1 MSSPVSRRHM
11 AKDLSFSQLAWG
23 AWRLRDSTD
32 IKNVGD
38 ILALIHACLDAGITT
53 FDHADIYGG
62 YGCETYFGEAL
73 AKAPELRERME
84 IVTKCDVA
92 LVKDARPDNRINH
105 YNTSKAHILA
115 SVENSLR
122 NLTPDSIDMLLIHRP
137 DPLMIAD
144 EVADA
149 FNTLRQSGKVRHFG
163 VSNFTPSQFNLLQS
177 RLDTP
182 LATNQ
187 VECSVLELAPIFDGT
202 FDQMQQKRIHPMIWS
217 PLGGA
222 RLFNAQNDVTADRLR
237 PVLER
242 MRDKYNL
249 PGIAEVAIAWLLRL
263 PCQPVPVLGTMK
275 THRIIDATTSCSV
288 QFDRQD
294 WFEILVAAQGHPVP

>member
-1 MSSPVSRRHM
+1 MSSPVSRRRM
-11 AKDLSFSQLAWG
+11 TKDLSFSQLAWG
-23 AWRLRDSTD
+23 AWRLRNSSD
-32 IKNVGD
+32 IKNTTD
-38 ILALIHACLDAGITT
+38 ILALVHACLDAGIST
-53 FDHADIYGG
+53 FDHADVYGG
-62 YGCETYFGEAL
+62 YGCEAYFGDAL
-73 AKAPELRERME
+73 AKAPELRSKME
-84 IVTKCDVA
+84 IVTKCSVA
-92 LVKDARPDNRINH
+92 LVKDTRPDHRINH
-105 YNTSKAHILA
+105 YNTTKAHILL

-122 NLTPDSIDMLLIHRP
+122 NLATDYIDMLLIHRP

-144 EVADA
+144 EVAEA
-149 FNTLRQSGKVRHFG
+149 FNELHRMGKVRHFG

-202 FDQMQQKRIHPMIWS
+202 FDQMQQKQTHPMIWS

-222 RLFNAQNDVTADRLR
+222 RLFNTKADPTVDRVR

-275 THRIIDATTSCSV
+275 AHRIADAAASCGI

>member
-1 MSSPVSRRHM
+1 MSSPVLRRQM

-23 AWRLRDSTD
+23 AWRLRNSAD
-32 IKNVGD
+32 IRNTGD
-38 ILALIHACLDAGITT
+38 ILELVHACLDAGITT
-53 FDHADIYGG
+53 FDHADVYGG
-62 YGCETYFGEAL
+62 YGCEAYFGEAL
-73 AKAPELRERME
+73 AKAPELRRKME
-84 IVTKCDVA
+84 IITKCGVA
-92 LVKDARPDNRINH
+92 LVKDTRPDHRINH
-105 YNTSKAHILA
+105 YNTTKAHILQ

-122 NLTPDSIDMLLIHRP
+122 NLATNHIDMLLIHRP

-144 EVADA
+144 EIAEA
-149 FNTLRQSGKVRHFG
+149 FNELRRAGKVRHFG
-163 VSNFTPSQFNLLQS
+163 ASNFTPSQFNLLQS
-177 RLDTP
+177 RLDVP

-187 VECSVLELAPIFDGT
+187 VECSVLELAAIFDGT
-202 FDQMQQKRIHPMIWS
+202 FDQMQQSRIPPMIWS

-222 RLFNAQNDVTADRLR
+222 RLFNTENHVAAKRLH

-242 MRDKYNL
+242 MRDKYAL
-249 PGIAEVAIAWLLRL
+249 PGIAEVAIAWLLHL

-275 THRIIDATTSCSV
+275 AHRIADATLSCST

>member
-1 MSSPVSRRHM
+1 MPSPVLRHQM
-11 AKDLSFSQLAWG
+11 TDDMSFSQLAWG
-23 AWRLRDSTD
+23 AWRLRESAD
-32 IKNVGD
+32 IKNTDD
-38 ILALIHACLDAGITT
+38 ILALIYACLDAGITT

-62 YGCETYFGEAL
+62 YGCEAYFGEAL
-73 AKAPELRERME
+73 AQAPDLRKRME

-92 LVKDARPDNRINH
+92 LVKDARPDHLINH
-105 YNTSKAHILA
+105 YNTSKTHIVQ

-122 NLTPDSIDMLLIHRP
+122 NLATDHIDMLLIHRP

-149 FNTLRQSGKVRHFG
+149 FNDLLQSGKVRHFG

-177 RLDTP
+177 RLDAP
-182 LATNQ
+182 LVTNQ

-202 FDQMQQKRIHPMIWS
+202 FDQMQQNRIHPMIWS

-222 RLFNAQNDVTADRLR
+222 RLFNTANDVTAERVR

-242 MRDKYNL
+242 MRNKYTL
-249 PGIAEVAIAWLLRL
+249 PGIAEVAIAWLLHL

-275 THRIIDATTSCSV
+275 AHRIADATMSCRV

>member
-1 MSSPVSRRHM
+1 MSPPVSRRQM

-32 IKNVGD
+32 INSVDD
-38 ILALIHACLDAGITT
+38 ILALIHTCLEAGITT

-62 YGCETYFGEAL
+62 YGCEAYFGAAL
-73 AKAPELRERME
+73 AKAPELRTQME

-92 LVKDARPDNRINH
+92 LVRDARPDHRINH
-105 YNTSKAHILA
+105 YNTTRAHILQ

-122 NLTPDSIDMLLIHRP
+122 NLSTDHIDMLLIHRP

-144 EVADA
+144 EVAEA
-149 FNTLRQSGKVRHFG
+149 FNDLRQSGKVRHFG
-163 VSNFTPSQFNLLQS
+163 VSNFMPSQFSLLQS

-187 VECSVLELAPIFDGT
+187 VECSVLKLAPIFDGT
-202 FDQMQQKRIHPMIWS
+202 FDQMQQNRIHPMIWS

-222 RLFNAQNDVTADRLR
+222 RLFSTANDVTAGRVR

-242 MRDKYNL
+242 IRDKYTL
-249 PGIAEVAIAWLLRL
+249 PGIAEVAIAWLLHL

-275 THRIIDATTSCSV
+275 AQRIVDATMSCGV

-294 WFEILVAAQGHPVP
+294 WFEILVASQGHPVP

>member
-1 MSSPVSRRHM
+1 MSSPVSRRRM
-11 AKDLSFSQLAWG
+11 TKDLSFSQLAWG
-23 AWRLRDSTD
+23 AWRLRNSSD
-32 IKNVGD
+32 IKNTAD
-38 ILALIHACLDAGITT
+38 ILALVHACLDAGIST
-53 FDHADIYGG
+53 FDHADVYGG
-62 YGCETYFGEAL
+62 YGCEAYFGGAL
-73 AKAPELRERME
+73 AKAPELRSKME
-84 IVTKCDVA
+84 IVTKCSVA
-92 LVKDARPDNRINH
+92 LVKDTRPDHRINH
-105 YNTSKAHILA
+105 YNTTKAHILL

-122 NLTPDSIDMLLIHRP
+122 NLATDYIDMLLIHRP

-144 EVADA
+144 EVAEA
-149 FNTLRQSGKVRHFG
+149 FNELHRMGKVRHFG

-202 FDQMQQKRIHPMIWS
+202 FDQMQQKQTHPMIWS

-222 RLFNAQNDVTADRLR
+222 RLFNTKADPTVDRVR

-275 THRIIDATTSCSV
+275 AHRIADAAASCGI

-294 WFEILVAAQGHPVP
+294 WFEILVAAQGHSVP

>member
-1 MSSPVSRRHM
+1 MSSPVSRRQM

-23 AWRLRDSTD
+23 AWRLRNSAD
-32 IKNVGD
+32 IRNTGD
-38 ILALIHACLDAGITT
+38 ILELVHACLDSGITT
-53 FDHADIYGG
+53 FDHADVYGG
-62 YGCETYFGEAL
+62 YECEAYFGEAL
-73 AKAPELRERME
+73 AKAPELRRKME
-84 IVTKCDVA
+84 IITKCGVA
-92 LVKDARPDNRINH
+92 LVKDTRPAHRINH
-105 YNTSKAHILA
+105 YNTTKAHILQ

-122 NLTPDSIDMLLIHRP
+122 NLATNHIDMLLIHRP

-144 EVADA
+144 EIAEA
-149 FNTLRQSGKVRHFG
+149 FNELRRAGKVRHFG

-177 RLDTP
+177 SLDVP

-187 VECSVLELAPIFDGT
+187 VECSVLELAAIFDGT
-202 FDQMQQKRIHPMIWS
+202 FDQMQQSRIPPMIWS

-222 RLFNAQNDVTADRLR
+222 RLFNTENDVAAKRLH

-242 MRDKYNL
+242 MRDKYAL
-249 PGIAEVAIAWLLRL
+249 PGIAEVAIAWLLHL

-275 THRIIDATTSCSV
+275 AHRIADATLSCCA
-288 QFDRQD
+288 QLDRQD